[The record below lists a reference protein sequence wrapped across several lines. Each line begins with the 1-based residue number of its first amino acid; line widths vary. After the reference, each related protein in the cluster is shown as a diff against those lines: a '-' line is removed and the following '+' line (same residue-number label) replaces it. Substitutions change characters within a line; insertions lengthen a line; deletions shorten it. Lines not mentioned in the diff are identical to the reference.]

1 MTLQYANRLSKLGT
15 ETAFSVSLDAAALAK
30 TGKIVYPFHLGDL
43 DIPTAPNIV
52 KAVERSLAEGKF
64 NYCPAAGIMPLREAM
79 AKDVGEAREVEYTW
93 ENVVI
98 QTGGKPVI
106 PKFLQAILNEGDAVL
121 YPNPGYPIYESQ
133 INFLGGVAKP
143 YGYISTENGFK
154 IDREAIE
161 SQIDEST
168 KVFIYNNDQNPIG
181 ASSDDDEMQWVADIA
196 NKHDLWVL
204 SDEAYFDMR
213 FGGKGKSIVSLPGM
227 YERTVILYTFSKKYA
242 MTGWRLGAA
251 IGPKEMMKV
260 IAKLNTNDESCTSH
274 FVQYA
279 GVEAITGDQTPV
291 QDMLDTLKERRDVLI
306 EELRSISGIK
316 VHVPNTTFYVFP
328 DITEVYERM
337 GVSSL
342 EEFRTK
348 TLEATGVS
356 FCTREH
362 FGTPLPSE
370 DRKFVRFAFSGI
382 SKEKIREAMMK
393 LKEYWG

>member
-1 MTLQYANRLSKLGT
+1 
-15 ETAFSVSLDAAALAK
+15 
-30 TGKIVYPFHLGDL
+30 
-43 DIPTAPNIV
+43 
-52 KAVERSLAEGKF
+52 
-64 NYCPAAGIMPLREAM
+64 
-79 AKDVGEAREVEYTW
+79 
-93 ENVVI
+93 
-98 QTGGKPVI
+98 
-106 PKFLQAILNEGDAVL
+106 
-121 YPNPGYPIYESQ
+121 
-133 INFLGGVAKP
+133 
-143 YGYISTENGFK
+143 
-154 IDREAIE
+154 
-161 SQIDEST
+161 
-168 KVFIYNNDQNPIG
+168 
-181 ASSDDDEMQWVADIA
+181 MQWVADLV

-279 GVEAITGDQTPV
+279 GVEAITGDQAPV
-291 QDMLDTLKERRDVLI
+291 QDMLDTLKERRDLLI

-342 EEFRTK
+342 EEFRK
-348 TLEATGVS
+348 NTLEATGVS

-362 FGTPLPSE
+362 FGTPLEGE

-382 SKEKIREAMMK
+382 NTEKIKEAMTK
-393 LKEYWG
+393 LREYWT